1 MAWIE
6 ALVEQN
12 AQLTARIAE
21 LEATL
26 GLPPKTPDNSSTPP
40 SKGQKPSG
48 PSAAK
53 AKANP
58 HAGAHRAASSQPHRD
73 ARRVRSDVS
82 GLRCRRLRRP
92 AARLR
97 ELRPHRDPG
106 EPAGRDAGVAAWRD
120 LPVL

>member
-1 MAWIE
+1 MHSAQGPSGDHARQGRLTSRQDALISALMARIE

-48 PSAAK
+48 PSRKGEGQPACWRAS
-53 AKANP
+53 
-58 HAGAHRAASSQPHRD
+58 AASSQPHRD

-82 GLRCRRLRRP
+82 G
-92 AARLR
+92 
-97 ELRPHRDPG
+97 
-106 EPAGRDAGVAAWRD
+106 
-120 LPVL
+120 